1 MALVG
6 IVLALLIRPDPRTIA
21 FELQAADADGGLE
34 DTAPAAPLR
43 EILRR
48 PGVPSAVIAALASEL
63 PRRQQRPAIRVGLA
77 LAYLF
82 RVLALLVASWLT
94 ANTWV
99 RWFGST
105 YLIWLMSSHLTKGHA
120 HDVAGKID
128 ASYSRSN
135 GPGAD

>member
-1 MALVG
+1 MSVQELLSGLSVVAGLV
-6 IVLALLIRPDPRTIA
+6 VLEGLLSVDNV
-21 FELQAADADGGLE
+21 LG
-34 DTAPAAPLR
+34 
-43 EILRR
+43 
-48 PGVPSAVIAALASEL
+48 IAALASEL
-63 PRRQQRPAIRVGLA
+63 PSRQQRPAIRIGLT

-128 ASYSRSN
+128 ASYHRPDD
-135 GPGAD
+135 PGAA